1 MSAFILSDLHFS
13 VIAKY
18 VNKVTNIDTQIIADK
33 LKSINIE
40 SVNHRYNEKTRK
52 TKCKIQQYN
61 DFKYSTYDT
70 IRLIECWQYQSCEN
84 TDNLDY
90 RMMYQFLISLF
101 SDTQIEY
108 ANTNSKLW
116 SI

>member
-18 VNKVTNIDTQIIADK
+18 VNKVTGTDTQIIADRLK
-33 LKSINIE
+33 LINID
-40 SVNHRYNEKTRK
+40 SVNYRYKENTRK
-52 TKCKIQQYN
+52 TKCKLTYTY
-61 DFKYSTYDT
+61 KTYSIYEI

-84 TDNLDY
+84 RDNQDY
-90 RMMYQFLISLF
+90 HTMYQFLISLF

-108 ANTNSKLW
+108 ANTNSNLW

>member
-1 MSAFILSDLHFS
+1 MSAFILSDKHFS
-13 VIAKY
+13 VIAHY
-18 VNKVTNIDTQIIADK
+18 VGNITDINPQIIADK

-40 SVNHRYNEKTRK
+40 SVNYRYNEKTRK
-52 TKCKIQQYN
+52 TKCKLQSN
-61 DFKYSTYDT
+61 NVEYSVYDT

-84 TDNLDY
+84 RDNQDY